1 MKRFIEG
8 ENRFQSTLF
17 PESPEDYIADDNP
30 VRVIDAFVDRLDL
43 KQLGFDRAEPSAIGR
58 PAYEPAVMLKI
69 YVYGYLNR
77 LTTTR
82 VLEQETHRNVD
93 LIWLTG
99 RLMPDHKTIGE
110 FRRNNRKAIRRVC
123 ADFVGIC
130 RELKLFEQVI
140 VAIDGSKFKAVN
152 SRDKN
157 FTRKSIKRRMQ
168 RLQEHIDRYL
178 TILDEADKREPEE
191 HKYTAEELAEKI
203 ASMQQQMGRLQ
214 LIEEQVQAHPDKQVS
229 LTDPDARSM
238 ARAGGGSTVGYNVQ
252 TAVDS
257 ESHLIVAH
265 EVTNATTDRSQL
277 ASMAT
282 KAKAALSA
290 ETAEGETAEEETAE
304 AAEKEEAKD
313 AFTVVADAGYYKGE
327 EIVECYE
334 AGIKALVPK
343 VDTSGKRAK
352 GQYTR
357 SDFIYDAEKK
367 EYRCPA
373 GQRMRLRFT
382 VEEKGKLLDVYMTR
396 HCASCSLKA
405 KCTSGKER
413 RIKRWE
419 KEHILEAAAAE
430 FKQQPEAMR
439 RRKEIV
445 EHPYATIKHC
455 MGATH
460 FVMKRLP
467 NVQTEMSLHVLAY
480 NLKRVINIF
489 GVPKLIAELQ
499 AV

>member
-1 MKRFIEG
+1 
-8 ENRFQSTLF
+8 
-17 PESPEDYIADDNP
+17 
-30 VRVIDAFVDRLDL
+30 
-43 KQLGFDRAEPSAIGR
+43 
-58 PAYEPAVMLKI
+58 
-69 YVYGYLNR
+69 
-77 LTTTR
+77 
-82 VLEQETHRNVD
+82 LEQETHRNVD

-123 ADFVGIC
+123 AEFVGIC

-157 FTRKSIKRRMQ
+157 FTRKSIKRRMK
-168 RLQEHIDRYL
+168 RLQEHINRYL

-214 LIEEQVQAHPDKQVS
+214 VIEEQVQAHPDKQVS

-238 ARAGGGSTVGYNVQ
+238 AKAGGGSTVGYNVQ

-282 KAKAALSA
+282 KAKAALS
-290 ETAEGETAEEETAE
+290 EETEE
-304 AAEKEEAKD
+304 APEEEAKD

-334 AGIKALVPK
+334 VGIKALVPK

-357 SDFIYDAEKK
+357 ADFIYDARQD
-367 EYRCPA
+367 EYVCPA
-373 GQRMRLRFT
+373 RQRMRWRFT
-382 VEEKGKLLDVYMTR
+382 TEEKGKKFKVYMTR
-396 HCASCSLKA
+396 HCASCPLKA
-405 KCTSGKER
+405 KCTTGKER

-430 FKQQPEAMR
+430 LKKQPEAMR
-439 RRKEIV
+439 MRKKIV

-467 NVQTEMSLHVLAY
+467 NVQAEMSLHVLAY

-499 AV
+499 AA

>member
-17 PESPEDYIADDNP
+17 PESLEDYIADDNP
-30 VRVIDAFVDRLDL
+30 VRVIDAFVDGLDL
-43 KQLGFDRAEPSAIGR
+43 KQLGFDRAEPSETGR
-58 PAYEPAVMLKI
+58 PGYEPAVMLKI

-110 FRRNNRKAIRRVC
+110 FRRLNRKAVRRVC
-123 ADFVGIC
+123 AEFVGIC

-157 FTRKSIKRRMQ
+157 FTRKSIKRRMK

-203 ASMQQQMGRLQ
+203 ASMKQQMVRLQ
-214 LIEEQVQAHPDKQVS
+214 VIEEQVQAHPDKQVS

-238 ARAGGGSTVGYNVQ
+238 AKAGGGSTVGYNVQ

-265 EVTNATTDRSQL
+265 EVTNATSDRSQL
-277 ASMAT
+277 SSMAA
-282 KAKAALSA
+282 KAKAVLQD
-290 ETAEGETAEEETAE
+290 TADEATEE
-304 AAEKEEAKD
+304 AAEEGEPGD
-313 AFTVVADAGYYKGE
+313 ELTVVADAGYYKGE
-327 EIVECYE
+327 EIVECKNN
-334 AGIKALVPK
+334 GIKALVPK
-343 VDTSGKRAK
+343 PNTSGSKAK
-352 GQYTR
+352 GRY
-357 SDFIYDAEKK
+357 SKADFHYDAKAN
-367 EYRCPA
+367 EYICPA
-373 GQRMRLRFT
+373 GERLTYRYDS
-382 VEEKGKLLDVYMTR
+382 EEKGKTLYVYWTTR
-396 HCASCSLKA
+396 CSDCPLKA
-405 KCTSGKER
+405 DCTTGKER

-419 KEHILEAAAAE
+419 KEHILEAAEAE
-430 FKQQPEAMR
+430 LKKQPEAMR

-499 AV
+499 AA

>member
-1 MKRFIEG
+1 MKRFIVG

-17 PESPEDYIADDNP
+17 PESLEDYIADDNP
-30 VRVIDAFVDRLDL
+30 VRVIDAFVDGLDL
-43 KQLGFDRAEPSAIGR
+43 KQLSFERAEPSETGR
-58 PAYEPAVMLKI
+58 PGYEPAVMLKI

-99 RLMPDHKTIGE
+99 RLMPNYKTIGE
-110 FRRNNRKAIRRVC
+110 FRRNNRKAVRRVC
-123 ADFVGIC
+123 AEFVGIC

-157 FTRKSIKRRMQ
+157 FTRKSIKRRMK

-203 ASMQQQMGRLQ
+203 ASMKQQMGRLQ

-238 ARAGGGSTVGYNVQ
+238 AKAGGGSTVGYNVQ

-257 ESHLIVAH
+257 DNHLIVAH

-277 ASMAT
+277 AGMAEQ
-282 KAKAALSA
+282 AKAALS
-290 ETAEGETAEEETAE
+290 EEPVAE
-304 AAEKEEAKD
+304 ATEEGVARD
-313 AFTVVADAGYYKGE
+313 ELTVVADAGYYKGE
-327 EIVECYE
+327 EIVACKNN
-334 AGIKALVPK
+334 GIKALVPK

-357 SDFIYDAEKK
+357 SDFIYDAKHD
-367 EYRCPA
+367 EYVCPA
-373 GQRMRLRFT
+373 RQRMRYRFST
-382 VEEKGKLLDVYMTR
+382 EDKGKKMRVYMTR
-396 HCASCSLKA
+396 HCACCPLKA
-405 KCTSGKER
+405 KCTTAKER
-413 RIKRWE
+413 RIKRWQH
-419 KEHILEAAAAE
+419 EHVLEAAAADL
-430 FKQQPEAMR
+430 KKRPDAMR
-439 RRKEIV
+439 MRKKVV
-445 EHPYATIKHC
+445 EHPFGTIKHC

-480 NLKRVINIF
+480 NLRRVINIF
-489 GVPKLIAELQ
+489 GVPRLIAELQ
-499 AV
+499 AA